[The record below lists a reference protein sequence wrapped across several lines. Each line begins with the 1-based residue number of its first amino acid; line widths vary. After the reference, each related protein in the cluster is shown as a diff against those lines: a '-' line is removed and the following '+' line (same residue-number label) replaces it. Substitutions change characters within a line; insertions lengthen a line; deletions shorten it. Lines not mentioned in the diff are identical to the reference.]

1 MWNAIAFFAENMWN
15 RWKKNI
21 RNVIIMVMNK
31 FIPGETYVP
40 VSGKVFD
47 EEEIN
52 NAISAA
58 RDGWWTEGNW
68 AKEFER
74 EFKKFLKINYV
85 SLVNSGSSA
94 NLVALA
100 SLTSSVFGDR
110 RLKAGDEF
118 ITCSVA
124 FPTTVNPG
132 LQYGL
137 KPIFIDAELDTLNI
151 DVDQIE
157 KAITKKTKLI
167 MVAHTLGKPYN
178 LKKIMKIAKKYN
190 LWVIEDCCDALG
202 SKYDGKLVSSFGDI
216 ATFSFYPAH
225 QMSCSFNTPIPYL
238 DEKGSWNMEPIEKIY
253 ETYINDSKKIK
264 VLSFDKNNKVSWSTP
279 SAILRHKLGAAK
291 KMFKITTQHGRSVE
305 VTEDHS
311 VFVIDQETADIVPK
325 EARQIMVDDFIVTT
339 NNIPANYLIKYIDTL
354 KFFKN
359 KDTYI
364 SNFSVENLKSIKNR
378 DYAWQYK
385 SRNALPIKYLNYYD
399 LDKENLFIGISQSNK
414 IPIRIVI
421 NEELCRL
428 LGYYMAEGSYQNGL
442 IFSFN
447 KNETDLIKDVVAI
460 SKSQFNI
467 IPSVGKSRNNEIN
480 VEIQSKNVEIVFR
493 EVFKIEKGAKNKRI
507 PWFMFHTDET
517 CVKAFIYGYTSGDGS
532 IRILE
537 DNTNRIDVT
546 SVSKDLLNDFQYLLS
561 KVGISASF
569 YRRNKAHTSKKIKG
583 AISSNNENYTLNFSG
598 YIYGDKTIVKQNI
611 KDRNNFAD
619 QIPLLPVFRKYI
631 NISKDQQI
639 ISKKRLLKYLES
651 NKKLYKL
658 VNSDLSFLKVRSVEK
673 ISYDKDQYVYDFSV
687 PGNENFYGGFLGI
700 FLHNTMGEGGAVVT
714 NNSLIHKSI
723 RQFRDWGRDCWCD
736 TGKDNT
742 CRKRFGWKLGQLPQ
756 GYDHKYIYSQIGYNL
771 KTTDFQAAIGCAQL
785 KKLPYFIKKR
795 QENYGI
801 LYDFFK
807 QYKKYFILMK
817 NDKNEEVS
825 YFGFPIIVK
834 PTAPFTRNQLTEYL
848 EKNKIG
854 TRNIFSGNLLRHPAY
869 INLKKNFK
877 IIGDHKNADLIMS
890 NAFWL
895 GVYPGITK
903 EMMNYVKEKIKEFI
917 PLDKK

>member
-1 MWNAIAFFAENMWN
+1 MS
-15 RWKKNI
+15 
-21 RNVIIMVMNK
+21 K

-47 EEEIN
+47 QEEIN

-110 RLKAGDEF
+110 RLKPGDEF

-178 LKKIMKIAKKYN
+178 LKKIMRLAKKYN

-202 SKYDGKLVSSFGDI
+202 SKYDGNLVSSYGDI

-225 QMSCSFNTPIPYL
+225 QM
-238 DEKGSWNMEPIEKIY
+238 
-253 ETYINDSKKIK
+253 
-264 VLSFDKNNKVSWSTP
+264 
-279 SAILRHKLGAAK
+279 
-291 KMFKITTQHGRSVE
+291 
-305 VTEDHS
+305 
-311 VFVIDQETADIVPK
+311 
-325 EARQIMVDDFIVTT
+325 
-339 NNIPANYLIKYIDTL
+339 
-354 KFFKN
+354 
-359 KDTYI
+359 
-364 SNFSVENLKSIKNR
+364 
-378 DYAWQYK
+378 
-385 SRNALPIKYLNYYD
+385 
-399 LDKENLFIGISQSNK
+399 
-414 IPIRIVI
+414 
-421 NEELCRL
+421 
-428 LGYYMAEGSYQNGL
+428 
-442 IFSFN
+442 
-447 KNETDLIKDVVAI
+447 
-460 SKSQFNI
+460 
-467 IPSVGKSRNNEIN
+467 
-480 VEIQSKNVEIVFR
+480 
-493 EVFKIEKGAKNKRI
+493 
-507 PWFMFHTDET
+507 
-517 CVKAFIYGYTSGDGS
+517 
-532 IRILE
+532 
-537 DNTNRIDVT
+537 
-546 SVSKDLLNDFQYLLS
+546 
-561 KVGISASF
+561 
-569 YRRNKAHTSKKIKG
+569 
-583 AISSNNENYTLNFSG
+583 
-598 YIYGDKTIVKQNI
+598 
-611 KDRNNFAD
+611 
-619 QIPLLPVFRKYI
+619 
-631 NISKDQQI
+631 
-639 ISKKRLLKYLES
+639 
-651 NKKLYKL
+651 
-658 VNSDLSFLKVRSVEK
+658 
-673 ISYDKDQYVYDFSV
+673 
-687 PGNENFYGGFLGI
+687 
-700 FLHNTMGEGGAVVT
+700 TMGEGGAIVT

-742 CRKRFGWKLGQLPQ
+742 CRKRFGWKLGELPQ

-795 QENYGI
+795 QENYKI
-801 LYDFFK
+801 LYEFFK
-807 QYKKYFILMK
+807 QYEKYFILMK
-817 NDKNEEVS
+817 DDKKEEVS

-834 PTAPFTRNQLTEYL
+834 PSAPFTRNQLTEYL

-869 INLKKNFK
+869 INLKKKFK
-877 IIGDHKNADLIMS
+877 IIGDHKNADLIMN

-895 GVYPGITK
+895 GVFPGISVK
-903 EMMNYVKEKIKEFI
+903 MMNYVTNQIGLFINQYEKK
-917 PLDKK
+917 